1 MPQTV
6 KRSSSLPSA
15 ADEYGIGVASDS
27 DDDSGPEHVSLPNL
41 SRAVSSESSF
51 ARTVGSFTGDGS
63 VGNACSGDAEM
74 EIGGRSMHLFF
85 IWVDPSDPCEDR
97 LNEWPLP
104 DKYLIHVR
112 RWEERYQV
120 QKILPAVLPYPRER
134 RTAHKVQIACALR
147 ERPHPEGL

>member
-27 DDDSGPEHVSLPNL
+27 DDDGGPEHVSLPNL
-41 SRAVSSESSF
+41 SRAVSSQSSF
-51 ARTVGSFTGDGS
+51 ARTVGSFTDDGS
-63 VGNACSGDAEM
+63 AGNGCSGDGEM
-74 EIGGRSMHLFF
+74 VIGGRSMHLFF
-85 IWVDPSDPCEDR
+85 IWVDPSDPCADR

-104 DKYLIHVR
+104 DKYLTHVR

-120 QKILPAVLPYPRER
+120 QTFVPAVLPYPDARQAANR
-134 RTAHKVQIACALR
+134 VRIAYALS
-147 ERPHPEGL
+147 ERPHSEEL